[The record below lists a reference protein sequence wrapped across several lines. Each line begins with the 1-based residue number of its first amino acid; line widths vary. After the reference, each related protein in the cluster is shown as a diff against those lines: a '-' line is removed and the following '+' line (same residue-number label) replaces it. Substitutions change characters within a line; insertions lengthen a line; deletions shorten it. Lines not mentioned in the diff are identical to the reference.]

1 MAETTTPAPRK
12 GIASRTVAVARAHRG
27 VTAAIV
33 VALLGLAVFVLVWFE
48 PQKAFINQTV
58 AEDLPVATATVS
70 GSPGTQSSV
79 LATGTF
85 RGLDHDASGSAS
97 LVRVDGTLYVRFEKD
112 FQVLNGPDLLVYLSK
127 HDASSDASRF
137 ATGFVSLGELK
148 GNRGSQNYAIPAKVD
163 PAEYRSVVVWC
174 RRFNVGFAVA
184 PLEQGT

>member
-12 GIASRTVAVARAHRG
+12 GIASRMVAATRAHRG
-27 VTAAIV
+27 VAAAIV
-33 VALLGLAVFVLVWFE
+33 VALVGLAVFVLVWFE
-48 PQKAFINQTV
+48 PQKALINQTV
-58 AEDLPVATATVS
+58 AEDLPAATAT
-70 GSPGTQSSV
+70 GSHSAV
-79 LATGTF
+79 LATGAF

-112 FQVLNGPDLLVYLSK
+112 FRVLNGPDLLVYLSK
-127 HDASSDASRF
+127 HDAASDASRF

-163 PAEYRSVVVWC
+163 PGDYRSVVVWC

>member
-1 MAETTTPAPRK
+1 MAETTTRAPRK
-12 GIASRTVAVARAHRG
+12 GIASRTVAVARAHRA
-27 VTAAIV
+27 VTAVII

-48 PQKAFINQTV
+48 PQKALINQTV
-58 AEDLPVATATVS
+58 AEDLPAATAS
-70 GSPGTQSSV
+70 GSPGSQSPV

-97 LVRVDGTLYVRFEKD
+97 LVRVEGTLYVRFEKD
-112 FQVLNGPDLLVYLSK
+112 FRVLNGPDLLVYFSK

-148 GNRGSQNYAIPAKVD
+148 GNRGSQNYAIPANVD
-163 PAEYRSVVVWC
+163 PADYRSVVVWC

>member
-1 MAETTTPAPRK
+1 MAETTTRAPRK
-12 GIASRTVAVARAHRG
+12 GIASRTLAAARAHRG

-58 AEDLPVATATVS
+58 AEDLPAAAAP
-70 GSPGTQSSV
+70 GSQSSV
-79 LATGTF
+79 LATGEF

-137 ATGFVSLGELK
+137 ANGFVSLGELK